1 MKNIFLFCTAGMS
14 TSLLVTK
21 MRDAAKKNNVDVNID
36 AFPIAELE
44 KHMDDVA
51 VILLGPQIRYAF
63 KKSKELCDKKNIPI
77 SMINPMDY
85 GVMDGDKVLKLAL
98 SLINK

>member
-44 KHMDDVA
+44 KHMVRKSGMLLKRA
-51 VILLGPQIRYAF
+51 KSYVI
-63 KKSKELCDKKNIPI
+63 KKTFL
-77 SMINPMDY
+77 Y
-85 GVMDGDKVLKLAL
+85 L
-98 SLINK
+98 